1 MEHLEERRVMA
12 FDFMAAYTGNDTPF
26 YVSGVP
32 PTLFEAPSQITLRLS
47 PGATIDASTLSGITV
62 VRSGGAG
69 DGFGTAGTKT
79 DVSVVPGRITVGD
92 LPNQNDVVIRFAETL
107 PDDSYRIKIS
117 GSVKTTGGESFR
129 NGSSF
134 TLNMRLDLGSQVVS
148 VVPQP
153 ISRDAGLLVQ
163 ARDSVV
169 VYFNS
174 NDPLAKA
181 SAETLAF
188 YRLLETDPATGG
200 DVGLAVTPTG
210 VAYDATSGK
219 AVLTFAPGAIADD
232 NLYRLQ
238 IGGDVAT
245 PPAAAINEIDSTHT
259 DENSSFLAS
268 RDLGAVGAAGAFI
281 NGTIN
286 VRPQVPSPT
295 GGLDFPRP
303 AGALD
308 EPGHRDT
315 PVDSGDHGG
324 SASPAQAA
332 AIVLIEYNFQDV
344 YGFDPQGNTLHNA
357 ITEAQKQRARE
368 VFELFSLSTGMRC
381 VETAASGITV
391 VTGDLRAIDPQIPPT
406 AIAGLGEPGRAIM
419 NSSMNW
425 GASEYGGEWFK
436 VAMHEIG
443 HSIGLEHSY
452 DLPSIMAP
460 ALPGEAVFPGDYDV
474 EHLLQLF
481 PKSSSDIDVFKFSLP
496 APGVLS
502 AETVVARP
510 GQPVLN
516 VSTLDTVLTLYRET
530 VDSTGKT
537 VREIVARNDNYDGR
551 DSFIGLQLDTGTYYI
566 AVTSTGNTAINPEVS
581 DSGYGGRSDGDYQLK
596 LGFVPT
602 ATAAN
607 TIADTSG
614 TLLDGDRDGKA
625 GGAFRFWFNTAS
637 VANTLFV
644 DKATATAVGADGTV
658 AKPYKTVQAA
668 LAAVVPT
675 TRLIRIVGNA
685 AGSGGTSLPYLIG
698 TDLAGR
704 TLSDGVTFNV
714 PAGVT
719 VMIDEGAVLK
729 LRAAVIDVGSSSPL
743 VSRAGAAL
751 QVLGTPTNNVLFT
764 SFHDDT
770 VGGNSDGIGPAAT
783 GGQWGGI
790 ALRSNSDS
798 ATKKVFLNSISQSQI
813 SYGGG
818 QVLVDSQLQ
827 VVSPIQLE
835 STRPTLAF
843 NTITKS
849 SGAAISADPNSF
861 EDSDGRV
868 GPELRGNRL
877 LNNSINGLFVRI
889 RTEFG
894 SPVDKL
900 DVSAR
905 FKSTDIVYVLQENLF
920 INGGVGGYE
929 QKVDADGVLKYF
941 ARKSGRLTV
950 DPGVVVKLQGSRIE
964 LERGTSQ
971 LIAEGTAD
979 RPVIFTSLGDNRF
992 GGGGTFDTN
1001 GALSDGS
1008 AAGDWGGIFLNAGSS
1023 ASIDRA
1029 TIAYGG
1035 GQTPIEGTFDSFN
1048 VIETHQGDLRVAH
1061 SRIENNAAGASS
1073 TNRVGRGGN
1082 AAATIFVRG
1091 AQPII
1096 VSNDFRNNLGAVVS
1110 VNANSLTDV
1119 ERPDSGRITGAIDR
1133 EPLYDDNVGPLVRGN
1148 RLSGVGLGGM
1158 QVRGEEIT
1166 VQSVWDDA
1174 DIVHV
1179 LQSEIIVQNFHT
1191 ATGIRLQS
1199 QPNAS
1204 LIVKLDGPDAGFTA
1218 AGYGLDINDRIGGTV
1233 QVVGQPGYPVVLTS
1247 LKDDSVGAS
1256 LDPLGLLVKDTNN
1269 DSTATVPAAGD
1280 WRSLKF
1286 LPLSNDRNVSL
1297 VVESEKVL
1305 TGGVDVNGTALLAQS
1320 LGVLAPNFA
1329 TGSASTASAQEKG
1342 GDDNRRLGFE
1352 VHGRIASD
1360 TPSDV
1365 DVYSFVGY
1373 SGSEAWIDID
1383 KTSPSL
1389 NAMVEVLDA
1398 SGKVLALSADSLSDA
1413 TLTSLTKGIGLPLAK
1428 DSILG
1433 ADFYSQNPKDPGM
1446 RVVLPIL
1453 AGQPIGTLTQYY
1465 IRVRSQPKYDATTT
1479 QQQYETD
1486 LRDSAKVG
1494 AGESAGR
1501 YELRVRLQQRDEV
1514 PGSTVRY
1521 ADIRYP
1527 TIGIDVLG
1535 LPSRSPLTGENG
1547 EASTTGVNFSSFA
1560 NPNGLNLVGAA
1571 TTESGVL
1578 VLTPSVAG
1586 TAGAAWFNTKVNVAS
1601 GFETRFR
1608 FQINQVVNNGAD
1620 GLAFVIQDESALALG
1635 GFGGSMGYAGITK
1648 SLAVEFDTYRNT
1660 VAQNSF
1666 PSDEINDNHIS
1677 VQSRGIVPN
1686 SEFRE
1691 YSLGSV
1697 SPTQTIAD
1705 GAVHDVIIR
1714 YSGNTLSVFFDNAVQ
1729 PILSVPVNIS
1739 TFLSL
1744 SSGMAYVGL
1753 TAGTGIDWQRH
1764 NILDWSFSANQPTSS
1779 DNDTF
1784 ARAQYVGNLLQ
1795 ADQNTISIAGA
1806 IASASD
1812 IDWYTFALN
1821 FEQIQSIGGV
1831 NGGGKTWATVFDI
1844 DYGDGFRGD
1853 LTLSVFDSTGRL
1865 MYVGR
1870 DSNVAADQPAASQGN
1885 NFNDLSRGSL
1895 GKLDPFIG
1903 SVQMP
1908 AGNPTGSGSIED
1920 GAAAVAPDPSK
1931 QLRYYVAVSSNEQL
1945 PSALDATFK
1954 ASATNS
1960 LIRLEP
1966 VNSVT
1971 RVVEDH
1977 IGFTG
1982 YHSGESVTGVDSNDY
1997 TLVSPSGGP
2006 MFDLPNLKN
2015 QIQSFTLNDVG
2026 VYLSSS
2032 SKIKP
2037 GANDLMMRSDG
2048 KLYSYTSLG
2057 AANTAGRLDVMDLGT
2072 GLTTLVGNDS
2082 IPDRPAS
2089 TSVTETRLVPPIL
2102 PPITATTPFGLA
2114 NTNIILSTF
2123 TGVLQYTT
2131 TLPGDTTPTTG
2142 TWTITSDALGILTFT
2157 PFGGPINLMPQPG
2170 PNSTVAGGGAV
2181 QVNWTANG
2189 GVGQVVALGVELVTV
2204 TYTFS
2209 PDPNSI
2215 TTDLVDALAWHRV
2228 AGAAPVFD
2236 QLFYSV
2242 RDGNQSR
2249 LYLANT
2255 ANGSAATG
2263 RRGVAGSVETS
2274 FIQTS
2279 NNILGITTGMAFVG
2293 NTLYG
2298 VDNLG
2303 HLFTIDRDTAVATL
2317 VRAVTGSPNFQGL
2330 TIGPQNVAGG
2340 PNNTPG
2346 YFANKLFAIDQDG
2359 FLRAYDTSGNLL
2371 PVFDTDSDGTPD
2383 STSRFYGEGTD
2394 ASPIP
2399 GNFTGFAFSPLDIN
2413 LWHATNNRA
2422 SDPGHGVTVALDH
2435 TRDGLFDSWPLAK
2448 GQKENVGG
2456 ASIYYGL
2463 DPSKGGAM
2471 DGTQIGQL
2479 GVVSS
2484 TWLGDLVSGIGGLRA
2499 DLPLKGSN
2507 QTLSSDTTASSP
2519 SVHVA
2524 STANLTAGMKVTGA
2538 EIPSGTTILSI
2549 DSPTY
2554 LSLSNPALAT
2564 GLAVPLT
2571 FEGLGIVITT
2581 KSFSLAGYDYTD
2593 KPTLYFNYFI
2603 GAGAGSTN
2611 VRLLTGSQS
2620 ITIATND
2627 HSRSLLDT
2635 TSATLPNFTS
2645 VSSAIGEQPNQLVQE
2660 LFEDT
2665 GWRQVRIDIG
2675 QFAGNPNI
2683 TVQFS
2688 FNPSVSSVTGKCE
2701 GVYFDD
2707 IVVGFAERGEMVT
2720 GAAAAQTSYFT
2731 AGTPSSFTTP
2741 EQNLQGP
2748 YQLEIR
2754 RGEEYGTL
2762 TSTQSAAVQIDQTFG
2777 ANDSLTQ
2784 DSGRLG
2790 DANQLRQQG
2799 QFLIESNIVSNALTY
2814 GISIDSGVRDPGTNA
2829 PSPGVLRS
2837 LPVLSVSRLVPG
2849 VVVAN
2854 NVIADSGTAGIL
2866 FSGDPNK
2873 GSGPIAAVP
2882 YGRIINNTIY
2892 GRETVTATGDT
2903 VAASPVI
2910 TLASTASLRSGM
2922 LVFGSGIPANTAI
2935 LSIDSAT
2942 TLTLTQNALA
2952 TAVGVVLTFSPGMVG
2967 VQVTENAGPTL
2978 LNNLFAN
2985 LAKGVDVD
2993 GTSRLDDAGNQR
3005 TVVGTSAY
3013 FGTLTQVSGVTQSQ
3027 QIVLNTNPF
3036 VNARNNNFYLVQG
3049 SRAIDSAMNSL
3060 GDRNEFVVVNSP
3072 LGIPQSPILAP
3083 QRDLYGQLRGDD
3095 PAEVG
3100 LPGLGSNVY
3109 LDRGAIDRVDLAQP
3123 TIALAVPLDQSAST
3137 PVDYDPASNA
3147 VTLTQADAQGVTRFV
3162 LQLND
3167 NGVGIDKSTVTSA
3180 AFTLKRD
3187 GVLLVAGTD
3196 YLFRYLENTNSVVF
3210 ESASVYAFGTYVI
3223 NVATAASTNGATGMM
3238 TDLANNTLLPNDPA
3252 LGTTFFTISLTDVPA
3267 APTGLTGVIG
3277 DGQIAISWI
3286 APAANGSP
3294 ITDYVI
3300 EYRTNVVGSPWS
3312 LFSHATST
3320 ATAATV
3326 PGLTNGTGYLFRVA
3340 AVSAVG
3346 TGAYSAESAA
3356 FTPLAPGVTG
3366 LAGTAGNGQVSLTW
3380 NPPVSDGGFAITDY
3394 VIQRSSDAGAT
3405 WTTFTDAVSTATSVT
3420 VTGLTNGT
3428 GYLFQVAAV
3437 NNAGIGTYA
3446 QSTLL
3451 TPRTVADA
3459 VTGLAGTAGDG
3470 QVTLTWTAPLSD
3482 GGSAITDYSIQFS
3495 SDAGVTWTT
3504 FPDAVSTL
3512 TSATVT
3518 GLTNGT
3524 SYLFEVAAA
3533 NSAGLGTYTRSA
3545 SVTPRTVPGA
3555 VTDLAGT
3562 AGNGQVTLMWTAPL
3576 SEGGSAITD
3585 YVIQQSSNG
3594 GVTWTTFTDA
3604 VSTATSATVTGLTNG
3619 TSYRFQVA
3627 AVNIAGTGV
3636 YAQSIVLTPQI
3647 VLGPVTGLA
3656 VTAGNGQV
3664 TLTWVA
3670 PVLNGSSVI
3679 NDYLIQLSSDG
3690 GVTWTTFTDAIT
3702 SVTSD
3707 TVRRLT
3713 NGTTYLF
3720 QVAAVSGAVIGT
3732 YARSASV
3739 TPRTVAGA
3747 VTGLAGTAGNGQVS
3761 LTWTAPASTGG
3772 SPITDYVIQ
3781 RSSNAGVTWTTFTD
3795 AVSAATSATV
3805 TGLTNGTSYLFRVA
3819 AVNVAG
3825 AGTYARSASVTPRT
3839 VAGAVTGLAG
3849 TAGNGQVSLTWTAPA
3864 ATGGSPITDYVV
3876 QRSSDAGAT
3885 WTTFTHPVSTAT
3897 SATVTG
3903 LTNGISYLLQVAAV
3917 NGAGAG
3923 TYARTASV
3931 TPRTVA
3937 GSVTDLAGTAGNG
3950 QVSLSWTAPTSTGG
3964 GAITDYV
3971 IQQSSNAGV
3980 TWTTLRDAISTATSA
3995 TVTGLTN
4002 GASYLFQVAAVNGA
4016 GAGTYARSASVTP
4029 RTVAGAVTRL
4039 ARTAGNG
4046 QVSLSWKAPTSTGG
4060 SAIADYVI
4068 QRSSDAGATWTTFI
4082 DAVSTATSATVTGLT
4097 NGTSY
4102 MFQVATVNGAGT
4114 GTYARSASIAPRT
4127 VADAVTGLAGTAG
4140 NGLVTLSWLA
4150 PISNGGSAI
4159 TDYVIQQSTNAGVT
4173 WTTLRDAIST
4183 ATSATVT
4190 GLTNGTGYLFQ
4201 VAAVNGAG
4209 TGTYARSTVL
4219 TPVTA
4224 PTVAPT
4230 TVTGIGGLGVVTLNW
4245 VTPTASLASPVTG
4258 YVIQYRRSNLPTAAW
4273 VTYGVSATSTTT
4285 ISGLTSRLG
4294 YVFRVAAT
4302 NGSGTGPYSAQ
4313 SASIDPFAV

>member
-1 MEHLEERRVMA
+1 M
-12 FDFMAAYTGNDTPF
+12 
-26 YVSGVP
+26 
-32 PTLFEAPSQITLRLS
+32 
-47 PGATIDASTLSGITV
+47 
-62 VRSGGAG
+62 
-69 DGFGTAGTKT
+69 
-79 DVSVVPGRITVGD
+79 
-92 LPNQNDVVIRFAETL
+92 
-107 PDDSYRIKIS
+107 
-117 GSVKTTGGESFR
+117 
-129 NGSSF
+129 
-134 TLNMRLDLGSQVVS
+134 
-148 VVPQP
+148 
-153 ISRDAGLLVQ
+153 
-163 ARDSVV
+163 
-169 VYFNS
+169 
-174 NDPLAKA
+174 
-181 SAETLAF
+181 
-188 YRLLETDPATGG
+188 
-200 DVGLAVTPTG
+200 
-210 VAYDATSGK
+210 
-219 AVLTFAPGAIADD
+219 
-232 NLYRLQ
+232 
-238 IGGDVAT
+238 
-245 PPAAAINEIDSTHT
+245 
-259 DENSSFLAS
+259 
-268 RDLGAVGAAGAFI
+268 
-281 NGTIN
+281 
-286 VRPQVPSPT
+286 
-295 GGLDFPRP
+295 
-303 AGALD
+303 
-308 EPGHRDT
+308 
-315 PVDSGDHGG
+315 
-324 SASPAQAA
+324 
-332 AIVLIEYNFQDV
+332 
-344 YGFDPQGNTLHNA
+344 
-357 ITEAQKQRARE
+357 
-368 VFELFSLSTGMRC
+368 
-381 VETAASGITV
+381 
-391 VTGDLRAIDPQIPPT
+391 
-406 AIAGLGEPGRAIM
+406 
-419 NSSMNW
+419 
-425 GASEYGGEWFK
+425 
-436 VAMHEIG
+436 
-443 HSIGLEHSY
+443 
-452 DLPSIMAP
+452 
-460 ALPGEAVFPGDYDV
+460 
-474 EHLLQLF
+474 
-481 PKSSSDIDVFKFSLP
+481 
-496 APGVLS
+496 
-502 AETVVARP
+502 
-510 GQPVLN
+510 
-516 VSTLDTVLTLYRET
+516 LTLYRET
-530 VDSTGKT
+530 GSGT
-537 VREIVARNDNYDGR
+537 REIVARNDNYDGR

-607 TIADTSG
+607 TIVDTSG

-658 AKPYKTVQAA
+658 AKPYKTVRAA

-704 TLSDGVTFNV
+704 TLSDGGTFNV

-764 SFHDDT
+764 SYHDDT

-818 QVLVDSQLQ
+818 QVSVDSQLQ

-861 EDSDGRV
+861 EDSDGRS

-929 QKVDADGVLKYF
+929 KKVDPADGVLKYF

-1001 GALSDGS
+1001 GALSDVS
-1008 AAGDWGGIFLNAGSS
+1008 VAGDWGGIFLNAGSS

-1148 RLSGVGLGGM
+1148 RLSYSAGVSAGGSMSGM

-1204 LIVKLDGPDAGFTA
+1204 LIVKLDGPNAGFTA

-1269 DSTATVPAAGD
+1269 DGTATVPAAGD

-1286 LPLSNDRNVSL
+1286 LPLSNDRNVSIVL
-1297 VVESEKVL
+1297 ESEKVV

-1329 TGSASTASAQEKG
+1329 TGGASTASAQEKG

-1389 NAMVEVLDA
+1389 NAMVELLDA
-1398 SGKVLALSADSLSDA
+1398 SGTVLALSADSLSDA

-1479 QQQYETD
+1479 QPQYETD

-1494 AGESAGR
+1494 AGESAGQ

-1547 EASTTGVNFSSFA
+1547 ENSTDANNAFAS
-1560 NPNGLNLVGAA
+1560 
-1571 TTESGVL
+1571 
-1578 VLTPSVAG
+1578 
-1586 TAGAAWFNTKVNVAS
+1586 
-1601 GFETRFR
+1601 
-1608 FQINQVVNNGAD
+1608 
-1620 GLAFVIQDESALALG
+1620 
-1635 GFGGSMGYAGITK
+1635 
-1648 SLAVEFDTYRNT
+1648 
-1660 VAQNSF
+1660 
-1666 PSDEINDNHIS
+1666 
-1677 VQSRGIVPN
+1677 
-1686 SEFRE
+1686 
-1691 YSLGSV
+1691 
-1697 SPTQTIAD
+1697 
-1705 GAVHDVIIR
+1705 
-1714 YSGNTLSVFFDNAVQ
+1714 
-1729 PILSVPVNIS
+1729 
-1739 TFLSL
+1739 
-1744 SSGMAYVGL
+1744 
-1753 TAGTGIDWQRH
+1753 
-1764 NILDWSFSANQPTSS
+1764 
-1779 DNDTF
+1779 
-1784 ARAQYVGNLLQ
+1784 AQYVGNLLQ

-1806 IASASD
+1806 IAGASD
-1812 IDWYTFALN
+1812 VDWYTFALN

-1831 NGGGKTWATVFDI
+1831 NNGGKTWATVFDI

-1870 DSNVAADQPAASQGN
+1870 DSNVAADQPAVSQGN

-2015 QIQSFTLNDVG
+2015 QISPFTFNDVG

-2032 SKIKP
+2032 SKITP

-2048 KLYSYTSLG
+2048 KLYSYTGLSG

-2089 TSVTETRLVPPIL
+2089 TTVTETRLVPPIL
-2102 PPITATTPFGLA
+2102 PPITATTSFGLA

-2142 TWTITSDALGILTFT
+2142 TWTITSDALGSLTFT
-2157 PFGGPINLMPQPG
+2157 PFGGVINLMPQPG

-2204 TYTFS
+2204 TYTFT

-2274 FIQTS
+2274 FIQTQ

-2293 NTLYG
+2293 DTLYG

-2340 PNNTPG
+2340 PSNLPG
-2346 YFANKLFAIDQDG
+2346 YFADKLFAIDQNG
-2359 FLRAYDTSGNLL
+2359 FLRAYDTLGNLL
-2371 PVFDTDSDGTPD
+2371 TVFDTDSDGTPD
-2383 STSRFYGEGTD
+2383 STSRFYGEGTA

-2435 TRDGLFDSWPLAK
+2435 TRDGLFDSWPAGK

-2471 DGTQIGQL
+2471 DGTQIGHL
-2479 GVVSS
+2479 GVVSP
-2484 TWLGDLVSGIGGLRA
+2484 TWLGDLVSGFGGLRA
-2499 DLPLKGSN
+2499 DLPFNGSN
-2507 QTLSSDTTASSP
+2507 QTLSSDTTGSST

-2524 STANLTAGMKVTGA
+2524 STANLRVGMEVTGA
-2538 EIPSGTTILSI
+2538 GIPSGTTILSI
-2549 DSPTY
+2549 DSATY
-2554 LSLSNPALAT
+2554 VSLSNPASAS

-2571 FEGLGIVITT
+2571 FASLGVVITT

-2593 KPTLYFNYFI
+2593 QPTLYFNYFI

-2611 VRLLTGSQS
+2611 VRLLAGSQS

-2635 TSATLPNFTS
+2635 TSETLPNFTS
-2645 VSSAIGEQPNQLVQE
+2645 VSSAIGGQPNQLVQE

-2683 TVQFS
+2683 ILQFS

-2720 GAAAAQTSYFT
+2720 GAAAAQTGYFT
-2731 AGTPSSFTTP
+2731 VGTPSSSTTA

-2762 TSTQSAAVQIDQTFG
+2762 TRKYSAGVQIDQTFG

-2866 FSGDPNK
+2866 FSGDPNT

-2903 VAASPVI
+2903 LAASPVI

-2993 GTSRLDDAGNQR
+2993 GTSRLDLAGNQR

-3027 QIVLNTNPF
+3027 QILLSTNPF
-3036 VNARNNNFYLVQG
+3036 VNATKNNFYLVQG

-3095 PAEVG
+3095 PGEVG

-3123 TIALAVPLDQSAST
+3123 TISLAVPLDQSAST
-3137 PVDYDPASNA
+3137 PVDRDPASNS

-3196 YLFRYLENTNSVVF
+3196 YLFRYLENTNSVVL

-3223 NVATAASTNGATGMM
+3223 DVATAASTNGATGMM

-3252 LGTTFFTISLTDVPA
+3252 LGTTVFTISLADVPA

-3300 EYRTNVVGSPWS
+3300 EYRTNVVGSLWS

-3346 TGAYSAESAA
+3346 TGEYSAESAA
-3356 FTPLAPGVTG
+3356 FTPLAPASAPTSVVGVSGNAQVSLTWVTPPSDGGSPISDYVVQYSSDGVSWTPFAHAVSTATSATVTGLTNGISYVFRTAAVTDGGTGAFSVPSSSVMPVGVAGAVTG
-3366 LAGTAGNGQVSLTW
+3366 LAGTAGNGQVTLSW
-3380 NPPVSDGGFAITDY
+3380 APPLSNGGSAITDY
-3394 VIQRSSDAGAT
+3394 VIQRSSDAGVT
-3405 WTTFTDAVSTATSVT
+3405 WTPFVHAASTATSAT

-3428 GYLFQVAAV
+3428 GYLFQVATV
-3437 NNAGIGTYA
+3437 NGTGTGAYA
-3446 QSTLL
+3446 QSTVL
-3451 TPRTVADA
+3451 TPRTVAGA
-3459 VTGLAGTAGDG
+3459 VTGLAGTAGNG
-3470 QVTLTWTAPLSD
+3470 QVTLSWTAPTST
-3482 GGSAITDYSIQFS
+3482 GGNAITDYLVQQS

-3504 FPDAVSTL
+3504 FTDAVSTA

-3518 GLTNGT
+3518 GLINGT

-3533 NSAGLGTYTRSA
+3533 NSAGLGTYTRST
-3545 SVTPRTVPGA
+3545 SVTPRTVAGT
-3555 VTDLAGT
+3555 VTGLAGT
-3562 AGNGQVTLMWTAPL
+3562 VGNGLVTLSWVAPI
-3576 SEGGSAITD
+3576 SNGGSAITD
-3585 YVIQQSSNG
+3585 YVIQRSSNAG
-3594 GVTWTTFTDA
+3594 ITWTTFTDG
-3604 VSTATSATVTGLTNG
+3604 VSTATSAAVTGLING
-3619 TSYRFQVA
+3619 TSYMFQVA
-3627 AVNIAGTGV
+3627 TVNGVGAGI
-3636 YAQSIVLTPQI
+3636 YAQSTVLTPRGMP
-3647 VLGPVTGLA
+3647 GPVTGLA

-3664 TLTWVA
+3664 
-3670 PVLNGSSVI
+3670 S
-3679 NDYLIQLSSDG
+3679 LS
-3690 GVTWTTFTDAIT
+3690 
-3702 SVTSD
+3702 
-3707 TVRRLT
+3707 
-3713 NGTTYLF
+3713 
-3720 QVAAVSGAVIGT
+3720 
-3732 YARSASV
+3732 
-3739 TPRTVAGA
+3739 
-3747 VTGLAGTAGNGQVS
+3747 
-3761 LTWTAPASTGG
+3761 WTAPLSNGG
-3772 SPITDYVIQ
+3772 SAITDYVIQ
-3781 RSSNAGVTWTTFTD
+3781 QSTDAGVTWTTFAD
-3795 AVSAATSATV
+3795 AISTATRATV
-3805 TGLTNGTSYLFRVA
+3805 TGLTNGTSYLFGVA
-3819 AVNVAG
+3819 AVNA
-3825 AGTYARSASVTPRT
+3825 
-3839 VAGAVTGLAG
+3839 AVTG
-3849 TAGNGQVSLTWTAPA
+3849 TYT
-3864 ATGGSPITDYVV
+3864 
-3876 QRSSDAGAT
+3876 RS
-3885 WTTFTHPVSTAT
+3885 
-3897 SATVTG
+3897 
-3903 LTNGISYLLQVAAV
+3903 
-3917 NGAGAG
+3917 
-3923 TYARTASV
+3923 ASV

-3964 GAITDYV
+3964 GAISDYR
-3971 IQQSSNAGV
+3971 IRQSSNAGA
-3980 TWTTLRDAISTATSA
+3980 TWITFRDAISTATSA

-4029 RTVAGAVTRL
+4029 RTVAGAVTGL

-4060 SAIADYVI
+4060 SAITDYVI
-4068 QRSSDAGATWTTFI
+4068 RRSSDAGATWTTFI

-4102 MFQVATVNGAGT
+4102 MFQVAAVNGAGT

-4273 VTYGVSATSTTT
+4273 VTYGVSATSTAT

>member
-1 MEHLEERRVMA
+1 M
-12 FDFMAAYTGNDTPF
+12 Y
-26 YVSGVP
+26 
-32 PTLFEAPSQITLRLS
+32 
-47 PGATIDASTLSGITV
+47 
-62 VRSGGAG
+62 
-69 DGFGTAGTKT
+69 
-79 DVSVVPGRITVGD
+79 
-92 LPNQNDVVIRFAETL
+92 
-107 PDDSYRIKIS
+107 
-117 GSVKTTGGESFR
+117 
-129 NGSSF
+129 
-134 TLNMRLDLGSQVVS
+134 
-148 VVPQP
+148 
-153 ISRDAGLLVQ
+153 
-163 ARDSVV
+163 
-169 VYFNS
+169 
-174 NDPLAKA
+174 
-181 SAETLAF
+181 
-188 YRLLETDPATGG
+188 
-200 DVGLAVTPTG
+200 
-210 VAYDATSGK
+210 
-219 AVLTFAPGAIADD
+219 
-232 NLYRLQ
+232 
-238 IGGDVAT
+238 
-245 PPAAAINEIDSTHT
+245 
-259 DENSSFLAS
+259 
-268 RDLGAVGAAGAFI
+268 
-281 NGTIN
+281 
-286 VRPQVPSPT
+286 
-295 GGLDFPRP
+295 
-303 AGALD
+303 
-308 EPGHRDT
+308 
-315 PVDSGDHGG
+315 
-324 SASPAQAA
+324 
-332 AIVLIEYNFQDV
+332 
-344 YGFDPQGNTLHNA
+344 
-357 ITEAQKQRARE
+357 
-368 VFELFSLSTGMRC
+368 
-381 VETAASGITV
+381 
-391 VTGDLRAIDPQIPPT
+391 
-406 AIAGLGEPGRAIM
+406 
-419 NSSMNW
+419 
-425 GASEYGGEWFK
+425 
-436 VAMHEIG
+436 
-443 HSIGLEHSY
+443 
-452 DLPSIMAP
+452 
-460 ALPGEAVFPGDYDV
+460 
-474 EHLLQLF
+474 
-481 PKSSSDIDVFKFSLP
+481 
-496 APGVLS
+496 
-502 AETVVARP
+502 
-510 GQPVLN
+510 
-516 VSTLDTVLTLYRET
+516 
-530 VDSTGKT
+530 
-537 VREIVARNDNYDGR
+537 
-551 DSFIGLQLDTGTYYI
+551 
-566 AVTSTGNTAINPEVS
+566 
-581 DSGYGGRSDGDYQLK
+581 
-596 LGFVPT
+596 
-602 ATAAN
+602 
-607 TIADTSG
+607 
-614 TLLDGDRDGKA
+614 
-625 GGAFRFWFNTAS
+625 
-637 VANTLFV
+637 
-644 DKATATAVGADGTV
+644 
-658 AKPYKTVQAA
+658 
-668 LAAVVPT
+668 
-675 TRLIRIVGNA
+675 
-685 AGSGGTSLPYLIG
+685 
-698 TDLAGR
+698 
-704 TLSDGVTFNV
+704 
-714 PAGVT
+714 
-719 VMIDEGAVLK
+719 
-729 LRAAVIDVGSSSPL
+729 
-743 VSRAGAAL
+743 
-751 QVLGTPTNNVLFT
+751 
-764 SFHDDT
+764 
-770 VGGNSDGIGPAAT
+770 
-783 GGQWGGI
+783 
-790 ALRSNSDS
+790 
-798 ATKKVFLNSISQSQI
+798 
-813 SYGGG
+813 
-818 QVLVDSQLQ
+818 
-827 VVSPIQLE
+827 
-835 STRPTLAF
+835 
-843 NTITKS
+843 
-849 SGAAISADPNSF
+849 
-861 EDSDGRV
+861 
-868 GPELRGNRL
+868 
-877 LNNSINGLFVRI
+877 
-889 RTEFG
+889 
-894 SPVDKL
+894 
-900 DVSAR
+900 
-905 FKSTDIVYVLQENLF
+905 
-920 INGGVGGYE
+920 
-929 QKVDADGVLKYF
+929 
-941 ARKSGRLTV
+941 
-950 DPGVVVKLQGSRIE
+950 
-964 LERGTSQ
+964 
-971 LIAEGTAD
+971 
-979 RPVIFTSLGDNRF
+979 
-992 GGGGTFDTN
+992 
-1001 GALSDGS
+1001 
-1008 AAGDWGGIFLNAGSS
+1008 
-1023 ASIDRA
+1023 
-1029 TIAYGG
+1029 
-1035 GQTPIEGTFDSFN
+1035 
-1048 VIETHQGDLRVAH
+1048 
-1061 SRIENNAAGASS
+1061 
-1073 TNRVGRGGN
+1073 
-1082 AAATIFVRG
+1082 
-1091 AQPII
+1091 
-1096 VSNDFRNNLGAVVS
+1096 
-1110 VNANSLTDV
+1110 
-1119 ERPDSGRITGAIDR
+1119 
-1133 EPLYDDNVGPLVRGN
+1133 
-1148 RLSGVGLGGM
+1148 
-1158 QVRGEEIT
+1158 
-1166 VQSVWDDA
+1166 
-1174 DIVHV
+1174 V

-1204 LIVKLDGPDAGFTA
+1204 LIVKLDGPNAGFTA

-1269 DSTATVPAAGD
+1269 DGTATVPAAGD

-1286 LPLSNDRNVSL
+1286 LPLSNDRNVSIL
-1297 VVESEKVL
+1297 VESEKVL

-1329 TGSASTASAQEKG
+1329 TGGASTASAQEKG

-1389 NAMVEVLDA
+1389 NAMVELLDA
-1398 SGKVLALSADSLSDA
+1398 SGTVLALSADSLSDA

-1479 QQQYETD
+1479 QPQYETD

-1494 AGESAGR
+1494 AGESAGQ

-1547 EASTTGVNFSSFA
+1547 ENSTDANNAFAS
-1560 NPNGLNLVGAA
+1560 
-1571 TTESGVL
+1571 
-1578 VLTPSVAG
+1578 
-1586 TAGAAWFNTKVNVAS
+1586 
-1601 GFETRFR
+1601 
-1608 FQINQVVNNGAD
+1608 
-1620 GLAFVIQDESALALG
+1620 
-1635 GFGGSMGYAGITK
+1635 
-1648 SLAVEFDTYRNT
+1648 
-1660 VAQNSF
+1660 
-1666 PSDEINDNHIS
+1666 
-1677 VQSRGIVPN
+1677 
-1686 SEFRE
+1686 
-1691 YSLGSV
+1691 
-1697 SPTQTIAD
+1697 
-1705 GAVHDVIIR
+1705 
-1714 YSGNTLSVFFDNAVQ
+1714 
-1729 PILSVPVNIS
+1729 
-1739 TFLSL
+1739 
-1744 SSGMAYVGL
+1744 
-1753 TAGTGIDWQRH
+1753 
-1764 NILDWSFSANQPTSS
+1764 
-1779 DNDTF
+1779 
-1784 ARAQYVGNLLQ
+1784 AQYVGNLLQ
-1795 ADQNTISIAGA
+1795 SDQSSISIAGA
-1806 IASASD
+1806 IAGASD
-1812 IDWYTFALN
+1812 VDWYTFALN

-1831 NGGGKTWATVFDI
+1831 NNGGKTWATVFDI

-1870 DSNVAADQPAASQGN
+1870 DSNVAADQPAAGQGN

-2015 QIQSFTLNDVG
+2015 QISPFTFNDVG

-2032 SKIKP
+2032 SKITP

-2048 KLYSYTSLG
+2048 KLYSYTGLSG

-2089 TSVTETRLVPPIL
+2089 TSVTETRLFPPIL
-2102 PPITATTPFGLA
+2102 PPITATTSFGLA

-2142 TWTITSDALGILTFT
+2142 TWTITSDALGSLTFT
-2157 PFGGPINLMPQPG
+2157 PFGGVINLMPQPG

-2204 TYTFS
+2204 TYTFT

-2215 TTDLVDALAWHRV
+2215 TTDLVDALAWHRVAGGV

-2274 FIQTS
+2274 FIQTQ
-2279 NNILGITTGMAFVG
+2279 NNILGITTGMAFLG

-2340 PNNTPG
+2340 PSNLPG
-2346 YFANKLFAIDQDG
+2346 YFADKLFAIEQNG
-2359 FLRAYDTSGNLL
+2359 FLRAYDTLGNLL
-2371 PVFDTDSDGTPD
+2371 TVFDTDSDGTPD
-2383 STSRFYGEGTD
+2383 STSRFYGEGTA

-2435 TRDGLFDSWPLAK
+2435 TRDGLFDSWPAGK

-2479 GVVSS
+2479 GVVSP

-2499 DLPLKGSN
+2499 DLPFNGSN
-2507 QTLSSDTTASSP
+2507 QTLSSDTTGSST

-2524 STANLTAGMKVTGA
+2524 STANLRVGMEVTGA
-2538 EIPSGTTILSI
+2538 GIPSGTTILSI

-2554 LSLSNPALAT
+2554 LSLSNPASAS

-2571 FEGLGIVITT
+2571 FASLGVVITT
-2581 KSFSLAGYDYTD
+2581 KAFSLAGYDYTD
-2593 KPTLYFNYFI
+2593 QPTLYFNYFI

-2611 VRLLTGSQS
+2611 VRLLAGSQS

-2635 TSATLPNFTS
+2635 TSETLPNFTS

-2683 TVQFS
+2683 ILQFS

-2720 GAAAAQTSYFT
+2720 GAAAAQTGYFT
-2731 AGTPSSFTTP
+2731 VGTPSSSTTA

-2762 TSTQSAAVQIDQTFG
+2762 TRKYSAGVQIDQTFG
-2777 ANDSLTQ
+2777 ANDNLTQ

-2837 LPVLSVSRLVPG
+2837 LPVLSGSRLVPG

-2854 NVIADSGTAGIL
+2854 NVITDSGTAGIL
-2866 FSGDPNK
+2866 FSGDPNT

-2892 GRETVTATGDT
+2892 GRETVTATADT
-2903 VAASPVI
+2903 VTASPVI

-2993 GTSRLDDAGNQR
+2993 GTSRLDLAGNQR

-3027 QIVLNTNPF
+3027 QIVLSTNPF
-3036 VNARNNNFYLVQG
+3036 VNATKNNFYLVQG

-3123 TIALAVPLDQSAST
+3123 TISLAVPLDQSAST

-3196 YLFRYLENTNSVVF
+3196 YLFRYLENTNSVVL
-3210 ESASVYAFGTYVI
+3210 ESASVYALGTYVI
-3223 NVATAASTNGATGMM
+3223 DVATAASTNGATGMM

-3252 LGTTFFTISLTDVPA
+3252 LGTTFFTISLVDVPA
-3267 APTGLTGVIG
+3267 APTGLTGVID

-3346 TGAYSAESAA
+3346 TGEYSAESAA
-3356 FTPLAPGVTG
+3356 FTPLAPASAPTSVVGVS
-3366 LAGTAGNGQVSLTW
+3366 GNAQVSLTW
-3380 NPPVSDGGFAITDY
+3380 VTPTSLGGSPISDY
-3394 VIQRSSDAGAT
+3394 VVQ
-3405 WTTFTDAVSTATSVT
+3405 
-3420 VTGLTNGT
+3420 
-3428 GYLFQVAAV
+3428 Y
-3437 NNAGIGTYA
+3437 
-3446 QSTLL
+3446 
-3451 TPRTVADA
+3451 
-3459 VTGLAGTAGDG
+3459 
-3470 QVTLTWTAPLSD
+3470 
-3482 GGSAITDYSIQFS
+3482 
-3495 SDAGVTWTT
+3495 
-3504 FPDAVSTL
+3504 
-3512 TSATVT
+3512 
-3518 GLTNGT
+3518 
-3524 SYLFEVAAA
+3524 
-3533 NSAGLGTYTRSA
+3533 
-3545 SVTPRTVPGA
+3545 
-3555 VTDLAGT
+3555 
-3562 AGNGQVTLMWTAPL
+3562 
-3576 SEGGSAITD
+3576 
-3585 YVIQQSSNG
+3585 SSNSG
-3594 GVTWTTFTDA
+3594 ASWTQFTHA

-3619 TSYRFQVA
+3619 TSYVFRTA
-3627 AVNIAGTGV
+3627 AVTGAGTG
-3636 YAQSIVLTPQI
+3636 AFS
-3647 VLGPVTGLA
+3647 
-3656 VTAGNGQV
+3656 
-3664 TLTWVA
+3664 A
-3670 PVLNGSSVI
+3670 PSSSVMPV
-3679 NDYLIQLSSDG
+3679 G
-3690 GVTWTTFTDAIT
+3690 
-3702 SVTSD
+3702 
-3707 TVRRLT
+3707 
-3713 NGTTYLF
+3713 
-3720 QVAAVSGAVIGT
+3720 
-3732 YARSASV
+3732 
-3739 TPRTVAGA
+3739 VAGA
-3747 VTGLAGTAGNGQVS
+3747 VTGLAGTAGNGQVALS
-3761 LTWTAPASTGG
+3761 WVAPLSNGGSAITFYRVKYSVDNGATWTKFADVPSTAASATVTGLINGTGYLFQVAAVNGAGIGTYARSTVLIPRTVAGAVTGLAGTVGNGQVTLIWVAPLSNGG
-3772 SPITDYVIQ
+3772 SAITDYVVQ
-3781 RSSNAGVTWTTFTD
+3781 RSSNSGASWTTFVHVASTATTATVTGLTNGTNYLFQVA
-3795 AVSAATSATV
+3795 AVNGAGLGVYAQSTVLTPRTVPGGVTGLAGTTGNGQVTLAWVAPISNGGSAISDYRVEYSSNSGTSWTTFVHVASTATSATV

-3819 AVNVAG
+3819 AMNAAG
-3825 AGTYARSASVTPRT
+3825 L
-3839 VAGAVTGLAG
+3839 GA
-3849 TAGNGQVSLTWTAPA
+3849 
-3864 ATGGSPITDYVV
+3864 Y
-3876 QRSSDAGAT
+3876 
-3885 WTTFTHPVSTAT
+3885 
-3897 SATVTG
+3897 TG
-3903 LTNGISYLLQVAAV
+3903 LTPALVPYLAASAPTGV
-3917 NGAGAG
+3917 AG
-3923 TYARTASV
+3923 TV
-3931 TPRTVA
+3931 
-3937 GSVTDLAGTAGNG
+3937 
-3950 QVSLSWTAPTSTGG
+3950 GG
-3964 GAITDYV
+3964 GLVRLTWIAPASDGGSAITDYRV
-3971 IQQSSNAGV
+3971 QYR
-3980 TWTTLRDAISTATSA
+3980 TTSGASWKMFTDGISTAT
-3995 TVTGLTN
+3995 T
-4002 GASYLFQVAAVNGA
+4002 
-4016 GAGTYARSASVTP
+4016 
-4029 RTVAGAVTRL
+4029 
-4039 ARTAGNG
+4039 
-4046 QVSLSWKAPTSTGG
+4046 
-4060 SAIADYVI
+4060 
-4068 QRSSDAGATWTTFI
+4068 
-4082 DAVSTATSATVTGLT
+4082 ATVTGLT
-4097 NGTSY
+4097 NGTNY
-4102 MFQVATVNGAGT
+4102 VFRIAALTLWGRGT
-4114 GTYARSASIAPRT
+4114 FSR
-4127 VADAVTGLAGTAG
+4127 
-4140 NGLVTLSWLA
+4140 
-4150 PISNGGSAI
+4150 
-4159 TDYVIQQSTNAGVT
+4159 Q
-4173 WTTLRDAIST
+4173 
-4183 ATSATVT
+4183 TS
-4190 GLTNGTGYLFQ
+4190 
-4201 VAAVNGAG
+4201 
-4209 TGTYARSTVL
+4209 VL

-4230 TVTGIGGLGVVTLNW
+4230 AVTGIGRLGVVTLNW
-4245 VTPTASLASPVTG
+4245 ATPVANPASPVTG
-4258 YVIQYRRSNLPTAAW
+4258 YAIQYRRSDLPTAAW
-4273 VTYGVSATSTTT
+4273 VTYGVSATNAAT
-4285 ISGLTSRLG
+4285 IRGLTSRLG

-4302 NGSGTGPYSAQ
+4302 NGAGTGPYSAE
-4313 SASIDPFAV
+4313 SASINPFATR